1 MKTPGWIFTILISIL
16 MAAVLELNKNT
27 MLGWLLFALAFA
39 GMAVIGRKFMRG
51 WSWWKKALSILAYLA
66 VCAGIILITWPPIM
80 RVPAANMAV
89 NQGDRAAGREDRP
102 VDTTADPANPLKT
115 EVYSTAYGDVRGVV
129 LGNGVELFAGIPY
142 AAPPVGEL
150 RWKKPQDPEP
160 WAGVLE
166 CDTFAPMSMQVQNLP
181 IYNSLA
187 QIIGYHDY
195 RISLKDNYREACSE
209 DSLYL
214 NIWKPAGKV
223 ENAPVAVYIHGGSL
237 QTGQPWYRDYSG
249 EGYARDGVICVNMG
263 YRLGVFGF
271 LATSEM
277 MEEEGTAGNFG
288 LLDQIK
294 ALQWVR
300 QNIATFGGDP
310 DNITLIGESAGAV
323 CVDALC
329 VSPLASGLFRRAIL
343 ESSTI
348 SSKEPPHSY
357 RLFDEA
363 LSSGEALMQRY
374 NCSTLEDL
382 RKLPAQTLVGEQQT
396 QHHVTIDGYVLP
408 DTPYILRNQG
418 LHNEEAI
425 IHGYNAE
432 ESGPFILFS
441 HANLSNYEEKVRG
454 WAGDYADEILALYDP
469 STDEEADHYWAKIYG
484 AIFFNYSH
492 YCLNRLEQ
500 SNGVPSWEYLFTK
513 DNGRLGSWHSGEM
526 VYTFGVIPD
535 KSKLYTEEDRALSD
549 TMHTYLVNF
558 AKYGDPNGEG
568 LGGFD
573 QSQDST
579 RVMEFGVNVG
589 MIEEPDL
596 ALYEIMDR
604 MYGW

>member
-1 MKTPGWIFTILISIL
+1 MKAPGWIITIAISIL
-16 MAAVLELNKNT
+16 TCAVLELNKNT
-27 MLGWLLFALAFA
+27 ILGWLLFVLALI
-39 GMAVIGRKFMRG
+39 GMAAISRMYMGS
-51 WSWWKKALSILAYLA
+51 WSRWKKALGILAYIA
-66 VCAGIILITWPPIM
+66 VCACIVFITWPPIK
-80 RVPAANMAV
+80 RVPAT
-89 NQGDRAAGREDRP
+89 D
-102 VDTTADPANPLKT
+102 KT
-115 EVYSTAYGDVRGVV
+115 NLLRTDVYSTAYGDVRGVV
-129 LGNGVELFAGIPY
+129 LDSGVELFDGIPY

-160 WAGVLE
+160 WTAVLE
-166 CDTFAPMSMQVQNLP
+166 CDTFAPMSMQTQNLP

-195 RISLKDNYREACSE
+195 QISLKDNYREAYSE

-214 NIWKPAGKV
+214 NIWKPAGNVVK
-223 ENAPVAVYIHGGSL
+223 APVAVYIHGGSL
-237 QTGQPWYRDYSG
+237 QTGQPWYQDYSG
-249 EGYARDGVICVNMG
+249 EGYAKDGVICVNMG

-271 LATSEM
+271 LATEEM
-277 MEEEGTAGNFG
+277 MEEESTAGNFG

-300 QNIATFGGDP
+300 QNIESFGGDP

-348 SSKEPPHSY
+348 SSIEPPHSY

-363 LSSGEALMQRY
+363 LSSGEDLMERY
-374 NCSTLEDL
+374 NCSGLEEL
-382 RKLPAQTLVGEQQT
+382 RKIPAETLVSEQET

-408 DTPYILRNQG
+408 DTPYSLRKQG
-418 LHNEEAI
+418 VHNEEAVL
-425 IHGYNAE
+425 HGYNAE

-441 HANLSNYEEKVRG
+441 HANLKDYEERVRG
-454 WAGDYADEILALYDP
+454 WAGEYADDILALYDP
-469 STDEEADHYWAKIYG
+469 SRDEEADRYWAKIYG
-484 AIFFNYSH
+484 AIFFNYPH

-500 SNGVPSWEYLFTK
+500 ENGVPSWEYLFTK
-513 DNGRLGSWHSGEM
+513 ANGRLGSWHSGEM
-526 VYTFGVIPD
+526 VYTFGVIPE
-535 KSKLYTEEDRALSD
+535 KSGLYTEDDRKLSD
-549 TMHTYLVNF
+549 TMHTYLVDFVKN
-558 AKYGDPNGEG
+558 GDPNSGTQS
-568 LGGFD
+568 GFD
-573 QSQDST
+573 QSPDSSK
-579 RVMEFGVNVG
+579 VMEFGTKVG

>member
-1 MKTPGWIFTILISIL
+1 MKIPGWIITILISIL
-16 MAAVLELNKNT
+16 TAAVLELNKNT
-27 MLGWLLFALAFA
+27 LLGWLLFAFAFV
-39 GMAVIGRKFMRG
+39 GMVITGCKYMRG
-51 WSWWKKALSILAYLA
+51 WSWWKRGLGILAYLL
-66 VCAGIILITWPPIM
+66 VCAGIIFITWPPV
-80 RVPAANMAV
+80 RQVPAADMAV
-89 NQGDRAAGREDRP
+89 NPKDRP
-102 VDTTADPANPLKT
+102 ADAANPPKT

-129 LGNGVELFAGIPY
+129 LGSDVELFAGIPY

-160 WAGVLE
+160 WTGVLE
-166 CDTFAPMSMQVQNLP
+166 CDAFAPMSMQEQNLP
-181 IYNSLA
+181 IYSSLA

-195 RISLKDNYREACSE
+195 EISLKDNYRAAFSE

-271 LATSEM
+271 LATEEM

-294 ALQWVR
+294 ALRWVR
-300 QNIATFGGDP
+300 QNIAAFGGDP

-363 LSSGEALMQRY
+363 LSSGEALMKRHD
-374 NCSTLEDL
+374 CATLEDL
-382 RKLPAQTLVGEQQT
+382 RKLPAQVLVGEQQT

-408 DTPYILRNQG
+408 DTPYNLRKQG
-418 LHNEEAI
+418 LHNEEAV

-441 HANLSNYEEKVRG
+441 HANLSNYEEMVRE
-454 WAGDYADEILALYDP
+454 WAGDYADEILSLFSP
-469 STDEEADHYWAKIYG
+469 STDDEADRYWARIYG
-484 AIFFNYSH
+484 AIFFNYPH

-500 SNGVPSWEYLFTK
+500 ENGVPSWEYLFTK

-535 KSKLYTEEDRALSD
+535 KSKLYTEEDRALAD
-549 TMHTYLVNF
+549 TMHSYLVNF
-558 AKYGDPNGEG
+558 AKYGDPNGATAGETTEG
-568 LGGFD
+568 FE
-573 QSQDST
+573 QSPDST
-579 RVMEFGVNVG
+579 KVMEFGENVG

-596 ALYEIMDR
+596 KLYEILDKMSLHR
-604 MYGW
+604 